1 VKEREE
7 SGIGE
12 RGSMTCIEFQDILA
26 DMIDG
31 ETDAQHAA
39 HLSSCSSCSELVSD
53 LRAIASG
60 AKLLCADSEP
70 SPRVW
75 ANIQRTLE
83 AEGIIRPAT
92 QPGATLFRQRRP
104 WSSVW
109 LATGAAVVLLALA
122 AFFYTNHTTRNQQ
135 VAQTQPQSLGAS
147 ADDMELLSHVS
158 PAARASYADD
168 LETVNAFI
176 RDAEDNVAQNPN
188 DDEARH
194 FLVQAYQERAMVYA
208 SAMDRSM
215 P

>member
-1 VKEREE
+1 
-7 SGIGE
+7 
-12 RGSMTCIEFQDILA
+12 MTCIEFQDILA
-26 DMIDG
+26 DVIDG

-39 HLSSCSSCSELVSD
+39 HLRSCSSCLELVSD
-53 LRAIASG
+53 LRAIAAG

-109 LATGAAVVLLALA
+109 LATGAAIVLLGVA
-122 AFFYTNHTTRNQQ
+122 AFFYSNHSGRNQQ
-135 VAQTQPQSLGAS
+135 LAQRQISNGEALGAS

-176 RDAEDNVAQNPN
+176 RDAEDSVAQNPN

-194 FLVQAYQERAMVYA
+194 FLMQAYQERAMVYA
-208 SAMDRSM
+208 SAMDRSI

>member
-1 VKEREE
+1 
-7 SGIGE
+7 
-12 RGSMTCIEFQDILA
+12 L
-26 DMIDG
+26 
-31 ETDAQHAA
+31 
-39 HLSSCSSCSELVSD
+39 ELVSD
-53 LRAIASG
+53 LRAIAAG
-60 AKLLCADSEP
+60 AKSLCADSEP

-104 WSSVW
+104 WSLAW
-109 LATGAAVVLLALA
+109 LATGVALVLVAVATFL
-122 AFFYTNHTTRNQQ
+122 YTNHTSRNQQ
-135 VAQTQPQSLGAS
+135 VTQRQTAANNETRAS

-158 PAARASYADD
+158 PVARATYADD

-176 RDAEDNVAQNPN
+176 RDAEDSVAQNPD

-194 FLVQAYQERAMVYA
+194 FLMQAYQERAMVYA
-208 SAMDRSM
+208 SAMDRSV